1 MICAN
6 RVYFTRE
13 VHANIVLS
21 TAYLALRPDAVRV
34 LLVSLLS
41 GRVALVVQFP
51 CLIVWNVLAELN
63 ALFARSGISTMLGRE
78 PVCFVRL

>member
-21 TAYLALRPDAVRV
+21 TAYLVLRLYAVHV
-34 LLVSLLS
+34 LLVLLLS
-41 GRVALVVQFP
+41 GKVVLVVQFP
-51 CLIVWNVLAELN
+51 CLIVWNVLVELN
-63 ALFARSGISTMLGRE
+63 ALFERSGISTMLVRE
-78 PVCFVRL
+78 HVCFVRL